1 MLSPDSLIFLV
12 RYSVLF
18 IYGAILIVS
27 ITFTFF
33 INTFNRFNEILNI
46 SLVSKSRLNP
56 LGGNIN
62 FFDEWLHVNHKI
74 IGPILIMLSG
84 WEMIMLFKILGQL

>member
-1 MLSPDSLIFLV
+1 MLSPDSLISLV
-12 RYSVLF
+12 RYFVLF

-46 SLVSKSRLNP
+46 SLVSKNRLNP

-62 FFDEWLHVNHKI
+62 FFDEWLNARHKI
-74 IGPILIMLSG
+74 IGPILILFSG
-84 WEMIMLFKILGQL
+84 WEMVMLFKILGQL